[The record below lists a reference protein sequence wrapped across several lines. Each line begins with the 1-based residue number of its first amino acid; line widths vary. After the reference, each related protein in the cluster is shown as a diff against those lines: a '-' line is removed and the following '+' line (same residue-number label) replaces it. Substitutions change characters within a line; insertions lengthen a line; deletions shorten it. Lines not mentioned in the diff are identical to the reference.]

1 MENLKNFWVS
11 GVIGTGSKYLSV
23 FYTHESDISFV
34 FIFYF
39 QKWLLGGGKG
49 VHPLENVNKTRK
61 RGNFWLLQIRLFPLK
76 LLKSFRV
83 TIDKQV
89 TKISIRKCRNG
100 WSCPRIIP
108 LDILDIG
115 WDEGS

>member
-39 QKWLLGGGKG
+39 QKWLLGGG
-49 VHPLENVNKTRK
+49 
-61 RGNFWLLQIRLFPLK
+61 RGY
-76 LLKSFRV
+76 
-83 TIDKQV
+83 
-89 TKISIRKCRNG
+89 
-100 WSCPRIIP
+100 IP
-108 LDILDIG
+108 
-115 WDEGS
+115 WKM